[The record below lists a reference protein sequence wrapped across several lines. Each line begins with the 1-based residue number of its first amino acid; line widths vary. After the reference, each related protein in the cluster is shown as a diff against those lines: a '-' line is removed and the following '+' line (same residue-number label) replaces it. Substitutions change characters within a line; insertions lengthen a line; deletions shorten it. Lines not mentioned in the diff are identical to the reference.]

1 MISISV
7 LAQNCYNHTALN
19 YTSCLKINY
28 ITQQRTV
35 RKFSEDDHYCS
46 ALYKYALKLAIKFR
60 DFTSFIS
67 TGDKN
72 KVKCGEP
79 GCWIPAVTRGKRVL
93 VARGTTVETADHNF
107 HQSR

>member
-1 MISISV
+1 MYI
-7 LAQNCYNHTALN
+7 
-19 YTSCLKINY
+19 YT
-28 ITQQRTV
+28 Q
-35 RKFSEDDHYCS
+35 E
-46 ALYKYALKLAIKFR
+46 LAIKFR

-67 TGDKN
+67 TDDKN

-79 GCWIPAVTRGKRVL
+79 GCPISAVTRGKRVL